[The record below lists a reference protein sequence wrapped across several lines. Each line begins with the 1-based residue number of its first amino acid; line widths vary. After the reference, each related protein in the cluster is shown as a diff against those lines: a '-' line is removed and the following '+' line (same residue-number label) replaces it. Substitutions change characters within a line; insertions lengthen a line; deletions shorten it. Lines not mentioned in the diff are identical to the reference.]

1 MGCPQCRSDEISSS
15 GVCLVCGYRIE
26 GPAPGPEA
34 EGGGKKQNEEKGE
47 TPGTGGISSS
57 GGEPAFPQKE
67 ELPQWRRELSERL
80 QAIKQKREQAGGAS
94 DRPKMEIGRRL
105 DRGQAAPPGPAAVVV
120 EKPEAKEP
128 LRRPA
133 PKPPQPADAGGE
145 RITKPPAAIPRQK
158 ILQPVAAP
166 SVLERPVPR
175 AADTGDTRRLID
187 NVISRKSAAGPSP
200 AADIPPGAS
209 MVGQP
214 REGKLILL
222 SRTLSGLID
231 LIVIVL
237 CTGGFIIAAD
247 YFGGIVFLDSIS
259 LVDYSALFLLIFLL
273 YSIFF
278 LAACGQTIGMM
289 ITGLRVVGR
298 DKERPPFRRL
308 LGRCLGYL
316 VSMLA
321 LGAGLLWSLFDRES
335 LCFHDRVSLTRVVR
349 IHEPLILQ

>member
-1 MGCPQCRSDEISSS
+1 MGCPQCRSEEISSS

-26 GPAPGPEA
+26 GPVPGPEA
-34 EGGGKKQNEEKGE
+34 ERGGKEQIEEKNG
-47 TPGTGGISSS
+47 TPGTGDISSS

-80 QAIKQKREQAGGAS
+80 QAIKQKREQAAGTSG
-94 DRPKMEIGRRL
+94 RPKTESGPRL
-105 DRGQAAPPGPAAVVV
+105 DRVRTAHDRPSAVME
-120 EKPEAKEP
+120 EKPEAKPP

-133 PKPPQPADAGGE
+133 PKPPQPADARSE
-145 RITKPPAAIPRQK
+145 RITKPPAPIPRQK

-166 SVLERPVPR
+166 SVLERPVPNTG
-175 AADTGDTRRLID
+175 DTGDTRRLID
-187 NVISRKSAAGPSP
+187 NVISRKSASGPFR
-200 AADIPPGAS
+200 ADTPPRAS
-209 MVGQP
+209 IVEQP

-247 YFGGIVFLDSIS
+247 YFGGIVFLDSTS
-259 LVDYSALFLLIFLL
+259 LVDYSALFLLMFLL

-289 ITGLRVVGR
+289 ITGLRVVGK
-298 DKERPPFRRL
+298 DKKRPPFRRL

-316 VSMLA
+316 VSTLG

-349 IHEPLILQ
+349 IHEPLFLQ